1 LVGITLIF
9 KAIIKKGKFR
19 ALWLKNMPPGNSV
32 PIDLYDFICMQ
43 GVDEKIGIPIGFL
56 ALASGAYVV
65 FIKKRYL
72 SISCEGLEA
81 RLCLLLSL
89 LPPDIQK

>member
-1 LVGITLIF
+1 MFGIGRIEE
-9 KAIIKKGKFR
+9 GKSR
-19 ALWLKNMPPGNSV
+19 ALRLKNKPPGNSV
-32 PIDLYDFICMQ
+32 LIDLYVFICMQ

-56 ALASGAYVV
+56 ALASVAYVV

-89 LPPDIQK
+89 LPPDKQK

>member
-1 LVGITLIF
+1 
-9 KAIIKKGKFR
+9 
-19 ALWLKNMPPGNSV
+19 LKRENV
-32 PIDLYDFICMQ
+32 ELAVYDLICMQ

-56 ALASGAYVV
+56 ALASVAYVV

-89 LPPDIQK
+89 LPPDKQK

>member
-1 LVGITLIF
+1 
-9 KAIIKKGKFR
+9 
-19 ALWLKNMPPGNSV
+19 
-32 PIDLYDFICMQ
+32 MQ

-56 ALASGAYVV
+56 ALASVAYVV

-72 SISCEGLEA
+72 SISCESLEA

-89 LPPDIQK
+89 LPPDKQK